1 MATLT
6 AKLDIKS
13 TDLLSDSLSSTT
25 TNTWTNI
32 TEGGIISEAIVPTTG
47 GAAKMLYDLSDFTN
61 KPAYVYL
68 RNTDTDA
75 AKLIY
80 IRTVDPAGNEDNF
93 IRLKGGEFAWFPWGN
108 SMSIKVFAHT
118 TLTILEHGCFSTD

>member
-1 MATLT
+1 MATVT
-6 AKLDIKS
+6 AKIELNS

-25 TNTWTNI
+25 TNTFSTI
-32 TEGGIISEAIVPTTG
+32 TEGGIISEAIVPTSG
-47 GAAKMLYDLSDFTN
+47 GSAKLLYNLADYTN

-68 RNTDTDA
+68 RNTDSTSGN
-75 AKLIY
+75 LIY

-93 IRLKGGEFAWFPWGN
+93 IRLKGGEWAWFPWGN
-108 SMSIKVFAHT
+108 SMSIKVFATT

>member
-1 MATLT
+1 MATVT
-6 AKLDIKS
+6 AKLELKS

-25 TNTWTNI
+25 TNTWTDI

-47 GAAKMLYDLSDFTN
+47 GAAKMLYNLADFTN

-68 RNTDTDA
+68 RNTDSDA

-93 IRLKGGEFAWFPWGN
+93 IRLE
-108 SMSIKVFAHT
+108 
-118 TLTILEHGCFSTD
+118 